1 MLTLKQQIK
10 TKRKTKVKSKVKPEN
25 KTKKPNGKKILLIII
40 CIFVSLVLV
49 FGITLGII
57 LAVKSSRAFLSY
69 EGITVNEGECRFLAS
84 CYKYSFIDEYADR
97 GAYDSPEF
105 WASEYDGNTT
115 YGELLKKNTEEYIK
129 KILAA
134 NYLFDSF
141 LEFEKSDKTNVLDA
155 VNEVLDYK
163 AEGDEEKF
171 NSLTEKY
178 GFTFDDFESAAIL
191 LYKAQSAMV
200 RIFGEDGSNMRTFYE
215 ECNEYFETYSHVK
228 LLFIR
233 TENKFLLDE
242 NGDRVRDENN
252 EDTLIDLSDGEKAAR
267 MALLSEIRAAIT
279 ALNENSDEPQMTST
293 YFNALLS
300 EHDEGDK
307 NKRSSGYY
315 FSPESS
321 YTKEFAS
328 AYPDIVKR
336 SLEMELD
343 SYSEIDFDG
352 GVCFIYKYENTSGA
366 YNDTSDESCFLDF
379 YELAAEHTFYAAI
392 DEIVAEIN
400 VSDKFSSIDVLEMPY
415 NYNFIP
421 RF

>member
-1 MLTLKQQIK
+1 MNS
-10 TKRKTKVKSKVKPEN
+10 KSKPEN
-25 KTKKPNGKKILLIII
+25 KTKKPNRKKILLIII
-40 CIFVSLVLV
+40 CIFISLVLI

-57 LAVKSSRAFLSY
+57 LAVKSSRAFVSY
-69 EGITVNEGECRFLAS
+69 EGIGISEGECRFLAS

-105 WASEYDGNTT
+105 WASKYDESTT
-115 YGELLKKNTEEYIK
+115 YGELLVKNTEEYIK
-129 KILAA
+129 KIVAA
-134 NYLFDSF
+134 NYLFDS
-141 LEFEKSDKTNVLDA
+141 LLTFEKIEKTRVQDA
-155 VNEVLDYK
+155 VNEILDYK
-163 AEGDEEKF
+163 ADRDEEKF
-171 NSLTEKY
+171 NTLTEKY

-191 LYKAQSAMV
+191 LYKAQSAMA
-200 RIFGEDGSNMRTFYE
+200 RIFGEDGMNMKTFPD
-215 ECNEYFETYSHVK
+215 ECNEYFKTYSHVK

-267 MALLSEIRAAIT
+267 LALLSEIRASIT

-300 EHDEGDK
+300 EHDEGEK
-307 NKRSSGYY
+307 SKRSSGYY

-328 AYPDIVKR
+328 AYPDIVKK
-336 SLEMELD
+336 SLEMKID
-343 SYSEIDFDG
+343 SYSEIAFDG
-352 GVCFIYKYENTSGA
+352 GVCFIYKYENTRGA

-379 YELAAEHTFYAAI
+379 YELAAEHTFYDAI
-392 DEIVAEIN
+392 DEIVAQIN
-400 VSDKFSSIDVLEMPY
+400 VSDKFSSIDVVQMPY
-415 NYNFIP
+415 NYDFIP